1 MIMRKMLSVIVP
13 CYNEEEVI
21 NLFYERTKEVLEEQ
35 GKIHGLSWEIWF
47 IDDGSKDQ
55 TLDLAKKLHREDERV
70 HYLSFSRNFGKEAAI
85 YAGLKSAWGD
95 YVVTMDADLQD
106 PPELIGEMLWAV
118 LSEGY
123 DCVATRRSSRKGE
136 PVIRSFFARMFYRL
150 MNRMS
155 KTGVVDGARDY
166 RLMKRAVVDSI
177 LEMNEYNRFTKG
189 IYEWVGFR
197 TKYLEYENIERAAG
211 QTKWSFWK
219 LFKYSIEGMVAFS
232 TVPLVFA
239 SVGGILLCGISFI
252 VILML
257 VIRALLYGDPVPGW
271 PSMACITIFVG
282 GLQLFSNGVLG
293 IYLSKTYLES
303 KKRPIYL
310 TKEKA

>member
-1 MIMRKMLSVIVP
+1 MITRKILSVVVP
-13 CYNEEEVI
+13 CYNEEDVI
-21 NLFYERTKEVLEEQ
+21 NLFYEKTKKVLEEQ
-35 GKIHGLSWEIWF
+35 GKIYGLDWEIWF
-47 IDDGSKDQ
+47 IDDGSRDQ
-55 TLDLAKKLHREDERV
+55 TLEIAKILRLKDERV

-106 PPELIGEMLWAV
+106 PPELLDEMLWAV
-118 LSEGY
+118 ISEGY

-136 PVIRSFFARMFYRL
+136 PIIRSFFARMFYRIL
-150 MNRMS
+150 NRMS

-166 RLMKRAVVDSI
+166 RLMTRQVVDSI
-177 LEMNEYNRFTKG
+177 LEMKEYNRFTKG
-189 IYEWVGFR
+189 IYEWVGFK
-197 TKYLEYENIERAAG
+197 TKYLEYENVERAAG

-219 LFKYSIEGMVAFS
+219 LFKYSLEGIVAFS
-232 TVPLVFA
+232 TTPLVFA
-239 SVGGILLCGISFI
+239 SVGGILLCAISFV

-257 VIRALLYGDPVPGW
+257 VIRALAYGDPVPGW
-271 PSMACITIFVG
+271 PSLACIMIFVG

-293 IYLSKTYLES
+293 MYLSKTYLES
-303 KKRPIYL
+303 KNRPIYL

>member
-1 MIMRKMLSVIVP
+1 MITRNILSVVVP
-13 CYNEEEVI
+13 CYNEEDVI
-21 NLFYERTKEVLEEQ
+21 NLFYEKTKEVLEEQ
-35 GKIHGLSWEIWF
+35 KKIYGIDWEIWF
-47 IDDGSKDQ
+47 IDDGSRDR
-55 TLDLAKKLHREDERV
+55 TLEMAKILRMRDERI

-106 PPELIGEMLWAV
+106 PPELLGEMLWKV
-118 LSEGY
+118 ISEGY

-136 PVIRSFFARMFYRL
+136 PIIRSFFARIFYRIL
-150 MNRMS
+150 NRMS

-166 RLMKRAVVDSI
+166 RLMTRQVVDSI
-177 LEMNEYNRFTKG
+177 LEMKEYNRFTKG
-189 IYEWVGFR
+189 IYEWVGFK
-197 TKYLEYENIERAAG
+197 TKYLEYENVERAAG

-219 LFKYSIEGMVAFS
+219 LFKYSLEGIVAFS
-232 TVPLVFA
+232 TAPLVFA
-239 SVGGILLCGISFI
+239 SVGGILLCVISFV

-257 VIRALLYGDPVPGW
+257 IIRAVLYGDPVPGW
-271 PSMACITIFVG
+271 PSLACIIIFVG

-293 IYLSKTYLES
+293 MYLSKTYLEC
-303 KKRPIYL
+303 KNRPIYL